1 MSTDTQ
7 TPNRPYFAVWRWH
20 FYAGLYVIPFL
31 LMLAVTGFS
40 IVLFTTYLPEYGD
53 RITVEAKAEALLP
66 SAQAAAAIA
75 AVEGGGGVSKYIAPL
90 SATTPALITVTGP
103 ETPVVV
109 ALDPYTGV
117 SLRQTDEG
125 NTWNAFLTD
134 IHGTLLIG
142 DPGDRMIE
150 IAASLGLLLV
160 VTGLFMWWPRDSGLA
175 AVLWPN
181 FAATGRAWW
190 KSLHMVIG
198 FWSSILLVFFLVS
211 GLPWAGIWGG
221 RFVQAWSTFPAEKWD
236 NVPLSDATH
245 ASMNH
250 DATKGVPWPLEQTK
264 MPESGS
270 FAGQDVLPA
279 GTRIDLDAMV
289 VLARMIGFEGRF
301 QLAMPGDETG
311 VYTIS
316 QDSMSYDSKD
326 PTADR
331 TVHVD
336 QFTGKVL
343 ADVRFADYSLS
354 GKAMAVGV
362 ALHEAQLGLWN
373 FVLNTAYVL
382 GIVFLSLS
390 GLVMWWKRSP
400 AGARLGAPPRP
411 EVLPYAKGAILFTL
425 ALSLALSLAFPVL
438 GLTLL
443 AVMAVDFIV
452 LSALPPLK
460 RALS

>member
-7 TPNRPYFAVWRWH
+7 TPNRLYFAVWRWH
-20 FYAGLYVIPFL
+20 FYAGLYVIPFV
-31 LMLAVTGFS
+31 LMLAVTGFF
-40 IVLFTTYLPEYGD
+40 IMLFTTYLPEYGD
-53 RITVEAKAEALLP
+53 RLAVEPKAEAMLP
-66 SAQAAAAIA
+66 SAQASAAIA
-75 AVEGGGGVSKYIAPL
+75 AVEGGSSVSKYIAPL

-109 ALDPYTGV
+109 ALDPYSGV

-125 NTWNAFLTD
+125 NTWNDFLTD
-134 IHGTLLIG
+134 IHGSLLIG
-142 DPGDRMIE
+142 DPGDRLIE
-150 IAASLGLLLV
+150 IAAGLGLLLV
-160 VTGLFMWWPRDSGLA
+160 VTGLYMWWPRGTGFA
-175 AVLWPN
+175 AALWPN
-181 FAATGRAWW
+181 LAATGRAWW
-190 KSLHMVIG
+190 KSLHVTVG
-198 FWSSILLVFFLVS
+198 VWFSLFLVFFLVS
-211 GLPWAGIWGG
+211 GLAWAGVWGG
-221 RFVQAWSTFPAEKWD
+221 KFVQAWSTFPAEKWD

-250 DATKGVPWPLEQTK
+250 GATKDVPWPLEQTQ

-279 GTRIDLDAMV
+279 GTRIDLDALV

-301 QLAMPGDETG
+301 QLALPGDDAG
-311 VYTIS
+311 VYTLS
-316 QDSMSYDSKD
+316 QDSMSYDSQD

-343 ADVRFADYSLS
+343 ADVRYGDYSVA
-354 GKAMAVGV
+354 GKAMAVGI

-373 FVLNTAYVL
+373 FVLNVVYLLAILFL
-382 GIVFLSLS
+382 GFS
-390 GLVMWWKRSP
+390 GIAMWWKRRPS
-400 AGARLGAPPRP
+400 GVRLGAPPRP
-411 EVLPYAKGAILFTL
+411 EVVPYAKGAILITL
-425 ALSLALSLAFPVL
+425 ALSLTFPML

-443 AVMAVDFIV
+443 AVMLLDVVV

-460 RALS
+460 RALG

>member
-31 LMLAVTGFS
+31 LILAVTGFS

-66 SAQAAAAIA
+66 SAQVAAAIA

-160 VTGLFMWWPRDSGLA
+160 ATGLYLWWPRDTRLSA
-175 AVLWPN
+175 ALWPDL
-181 FAATGRAWW
+181 AATGRAWW

-250 DATKGVPWPLEQTK
+250 DATKSVPWPLEQTK

-279 GTRIDLDAMV
+279 GAKIDLDSMV

-301 QLAMPGDETG
+301 QLALPDDEAG
-311 VYTIS
+311 VYTLS
-316 QDSMSYDSKD
+316 QDSMSYASKD

-343 ADVRFADYSLS
+343 ADVRFADYSAA

-362 ALHEAQLGLWN
+362 ALQEAQLGVWN
-373 FVLNTAYVL
+373 LVLNTAYVL
-382 GIVFLSLS
+382 GTPFLSLS